1 MKIKNTCIFTHAN
14 IQVLLH
20 IYSGDSHATYHI
32 THPPLL
38 LKKQLVLN
46 VIIVQTL
53 E

>member
-1 MKIKNTCIFTHAN
+1 MHLYKHMKLT
-14 IQVLLH
+14 
-20 IYSGDSHATYHI
+20 TYHI
-32 THPPLL
+32 THSPLL